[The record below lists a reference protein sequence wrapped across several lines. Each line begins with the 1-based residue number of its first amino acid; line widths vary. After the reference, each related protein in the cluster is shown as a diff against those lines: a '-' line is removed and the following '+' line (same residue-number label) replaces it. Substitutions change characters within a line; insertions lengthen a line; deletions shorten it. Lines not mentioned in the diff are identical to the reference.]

1 MRVMVTAASRHG
13 ATTEIAERIAEALSA
28 CGIEVFVRT
37 PETVHTLDDY
47 DAAVVGSAVYMGR
60 WLDPA
65 RHLVG
70 NLRSEFATRPTWLFS
85 SGPVGEPPEPAEE
98 PVDIAEIVAGT
109 HARGHRL
116 FAGCIDRHKLGF
128 GERAVVMSLRAPV
141 GDFRDWARIDAWAAE
156 IADALTTT
164 EMLTST

>member
-1 MRVMVTAASRHG
+1 MKVMVTAASRHG
-13 ATTEIAERIAEALSA
+13 ATREIAERIAQALSSR
-28 CGIEVFVRT
+28 GIEVFLRS
-37 PETVHTLDDY
+37 PETVQTLDGY

-60 WLDPA
+60 WLDQA
-65 RHLVG
+65 RDLVQ
-70 NLRSEFATRPTWLFS
+70 NLRAEFAVRPTWLFS
-85 SGPVGEPPEPAEE
+85 SGPVGEPPKPTEE

-141 GDFRDWARIDAWAAE
+141 GDFRDWQAIDAWAAE
-156 IADALTTT
+156 IADALSTTA
-164 EMLTST
+164 MLTST